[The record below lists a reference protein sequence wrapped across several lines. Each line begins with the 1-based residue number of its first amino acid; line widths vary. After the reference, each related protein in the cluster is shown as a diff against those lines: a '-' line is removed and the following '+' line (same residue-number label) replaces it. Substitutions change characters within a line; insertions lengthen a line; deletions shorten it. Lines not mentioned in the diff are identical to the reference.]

1 MFIGQSVYVKHEG
14 TVQIGKVEIIW
25 DEDLQIKLDSGELI
39 TRKFWS
45 IRKVERK
52 DEK

>member
-25 DEDLQIKLDSGELI
+25 DEELEIKLETGQTIHMKLWE
-39 TRKFWS
+39 
-45 IRKVERK
+45 IRKVPNEN
-52 DEK
+52 